1 MGNGKKGMALLIEYK
16 IRFVK
21 FVIWIVIIFFC
32 ISICLF
38 ISSSS
43 NSDVIF
49 TKNFDQIHSWLFGS
63 TIDQHAITVCWFK
76 AYTFSLLHSNI
87 NFGWFFTEIKS
98 NFQSNLF
105 VSTEYESHFQEFPI
119 ITVLKLYWWLEFTFH
134 YMNFR
139 QFLTE
144 YLGKGTYFHAN
155 NKLLF
160 YSKNNEIIFGIIFRN
175 HSAPEICVFS
185 FKSEVEKEHR
195 WNQQFCAGNAPRVLP
210 NEWLIVSWI

>member
-16 IRFVK
+16 IRFV
-21 FVIWIVIIFFC
+21 IWIVYGFC

-144 YLGKGTYFHAN
+144 YLGKGTYFIRTTN
-155 NKLLF
+155 YYFIQKIMKLYLVLYF
-160 YSKNNEIIFGIIFRN
+160 EIIQRQKYVCS
-175 HSAPEICVFS
+175 HSNR
-185 FKSEVEKEHR
+185 K
-195 WNQQFCAGNAPRVLP
+195 
-210 NEWLIVSWI
+210 